1 MRRSA
6 GAWGRW
12 QAVWVAVCTVA
23 SAYAQP
29 CLDRAQQAQ
38 RIEEA
43 RTATAQRRP
52 EADSVWTAL
61 LADVRGCD
69 DAHRLTEVLAE
80 RTNATMQRMD
90 NQQALIYEGERYQ
103 VAVRANLADVRAD
116 AALRLGMLRADL
128 REPERSMAHF
138 EEAAEL
144 FEAQGQLAQ
153 AADVH
158 SRMSRLHRLA
168 GDYLAAL
175 RDEQVSLQLRRR
187 IDPPPEL
194 WRSLLSIAVL
204 YEQLEQFGEARLRY
218 NEALEEAERHA
229 DPTQRSVVL
238 ASYAGFLSDFG
249 LQDATQALALADRAL
264 DLERK
269 SNSPIQLTSA
279 LLQVGRARMNLNDL
293 KGADAAFE
301 EGYALA
307 VQLNHG
313 SLRAHL
319 VFRQAELALL
329 RGEVELALQRA
340 LDARAAYE
348 QQGNRHRLVKAY
360 ALLER
365 IYQQRGDAL
374 AAANAG
380 RERYRLRDALL
391 GGAATS
397 QLTQLLGE
405 FALSEERLR
414 NEHLQ
419 QEKTLAEL
427 KLSNEQRK
435 LQVFTIV
442 AVAIAVVLALFG
454 WRHYTVERLYRVL
467 RERNQMVQ
475 AQAEQLRSANER
487 LTEQS
492 QRLYQASITD
502 ALTGAYNRGY
512 AMHRLEEL
520 LARPGGERVHLALL
534 DVDHFKRIN
543 DDYGHPTGDQVLI
556 ALVRT
561 LAARL
566 PAGAELSRVGGEEFM
581 ILLPQSNPDQALE
594 TVESLR
600 RAVAAHDVLLDQ
612 QRLRMTISIGMA
624 SGARQPKARAL
635 YAAAD
640 QALYAAKHG
649 GRNRVC
655 VADRETPRA
664 A

>member
-1 MRRSA
+1 MASSA
-6 GAWGRW
+6 GATRRW
-12 QAVWVAVCTVA
+12 LAVLMAAGVAV
-23 SAYAQP
+23 SAQAQP
-29 CLDRAQQAQ
+29 CLDPAVQAA
-38 RIEEA
+38 RI
-43 RTATAQRRP
+43 ATARAATLAQGA
-52 EADSVWTAL
+52 EAEPQWTAIV
-61 LADVRGCD
+61 AAVRGCGD
-69 DAHRLTEVLAE
+69 PHRLTEVLAE

-90 NQQALIYEGERYQ
+90 HARALTSETERYQ
-103 VAVRANLADVRAD
+103 VAVNAHLDDVRAD
-116 AALRLGMLRADL
+116 AALRLGLLRADL

-138 EEAAEL
+138 EEAAAL
-144 FEAQGQLAQ
+144 FEAQGKLVE
-153 AADVH
+153 AADVR

-218 NEALEEAERHA
+218 QEALEEAERHA

-249 LQDATQALALADRAL
+249 QQDAPQALALADRAL

-293 KGADAAFE
+293 KGAEAAFA

-307 VQLNHG
+307 VQLKHA

-329 RGEVELALQRA
+329 QGQPDLALQRA

-348 QQGNRHRLVKAY
+348 QQGNRHRMVKVY

-391 GGAATS
+391 GSAATG

-419 QEKTLAEL
+419 QEKTLTEL

-435 LQVFTIV
+435 LQVFGTV
-442 AVAIAVVLALFG
+442 ATAIAIVLALFG

-512 AMHRLEEL
+512 GMHRLEAL
-520 LARPGGERVHLALL
+520 LAQPGGERMHLALL

-543 DDYGHPTGDQVLI
+543 DDYGHPAGDQVLI

-581 ILLPQSNPDQALE
+581 ILLPQTLPAQALE
-594 TVESLR
+594 IAEALR

-612 QRLRMTISIGMA
+612 QRLRMTISIGLA
-624 SGARQPKARAL
+624 SAARQTSARAL

-640 QALYAAKHG
+640 QALYSAKHG

-655 VADRETPRA
+655 IADCETPQA

>member
-1 MRRSA
+1 MAA
-6 GAWGRW
+6 G
-12 QAVWVAVCTVA
+12 VAV
-23 SAYAQP
+23 SAQAQP
-29 CLDRAQQAQ
+29 CLDPAVQAERIAAARSATLAQGA
-38 RIEEA
+38 EA
-43 RTATAQRRP
+43 EPQ
-52 EADSVWTAL
+52 WTAIV
-61 LADVRGCD
+61 AAVRGCGD
-69 DAHRLTEVLAE
+69 PHRLTEVLAE

-90 NQQALIYEGERYQ
+90 NPRALISETERYQ
-103 VAVRANLADVRAD
+103 VAVSAHLDDVRAD
-116 AALRLGMLRADL
+116 AALRLGLLRADL

-138 EEAAEL
+138 EEAAAL
-144 FEAQGQLAQ
+144 FEAQGKLVE
-153 AADVH
+153 AADVR

-218 NEALEEAERHA
+218 QEALEEAERHA

-249 LQDATQALALADRAL
+249 QQDAPQALALADRAL

-293 KGADAAFE
+293 KGAEAALA

-307 VQLNHG
+307 VQLNHA

-329 RGEVELALQRA
+329 QGQPDLALQRA

-348 QQGNRHRLVKAY
+348 QQGNRHRMVKVY

-391 GGAATS
+391 GGAATG

-435 LQVFTIV
+435 LQVFSTV
-442 AVAIAVVLALFG
+442 AIAIAVVLALFG

-512 AMHRLEEL
+512 GMHRLEEL
-520 LARPGGERVHLALL
+520 LAQPGGERVHLALL

-543 DDYGHPTGDQVLI
+543 DDYGHPAGDQVLI

-561 LAARL
+561 LASRL

-581 ILLPQSNPDQALE
+581 ILLPQTLPAQALE
-594 TVESLR
+594 IAEALR

-612 QRLRMTISIGMA
+612 QRLRMTISMGVA
-624 SGARQPKARAL
+624 SATRHLTARAL

-640 QALYAAKHG
+640 QALYSAKHG

-655 VADRETPRA
+655 LADRETPQA